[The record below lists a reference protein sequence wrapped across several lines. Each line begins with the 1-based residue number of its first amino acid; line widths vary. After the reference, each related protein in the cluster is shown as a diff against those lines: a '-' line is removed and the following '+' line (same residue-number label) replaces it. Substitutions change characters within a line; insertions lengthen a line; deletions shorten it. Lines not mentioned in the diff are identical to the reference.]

1 MTGVS
6 QELLL
11 KSLYSTNVKHTEET
25 GNIRATGRQKTAI
38 SSSSC
43 SFLYNL
49 FLAEGGGDNDHL
61 QEQIRRGKIDIV
73 TGSLKLCSP

>member
-6 QELLL
+6 QEQLL
-11 KSLYSTNVKHTEET
+11 KSLNSTNVNQTEVT
-25 GNIRATGRQKTAI
+25 GNVRVIGRQKMAI

-49 FLAEGGGDNDHL
+49 FLAEGGGDNHHL
-61 QEQIRRGKIDIV
+61 QEQIRRGKTDIV

>member
-11 KSLYSTNVKHTEET
+11 KSLYSTNVKQTEET
-25 GNIRATGRQKTAI
+25 GNIRATGRQKMAI

-61 QEQIRRGKIDIV
+61 QEQIRRGQIDIV